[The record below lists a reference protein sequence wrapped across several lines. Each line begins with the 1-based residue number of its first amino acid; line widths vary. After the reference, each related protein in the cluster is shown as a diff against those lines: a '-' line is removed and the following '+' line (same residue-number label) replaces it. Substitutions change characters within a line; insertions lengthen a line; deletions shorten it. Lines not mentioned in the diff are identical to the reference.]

1 MKGLVLG
8 GTGAMGSH
16 LVEILSNAGIITV
29 VTTRK
34 YRPSRNNIKYLQGNA
49 HEMDFLYTIL
59 EERWDAIIDFMVY
72 STEEFK
78 ARIELLLSAT
88 AHYIFLSSSRVYAD
102 SKLPITEE
110 SSRLLDVSKDFSKC
124 LCVTNDFKYPSCHIM
139 AISQSCISRRNII

>member
-1 MKGLVLG
+1 MKVLVLG

-59 EERWDAIIDFMVY
+59 GTVVKRIKLYNELIANAI
-72 STEEFK
+72 
-78 ARIELLLSAT
+78 
-88 AHYIFLSSSRVYAD
+88 
-102 SKLPITEE
+102 
-110 SSRLLDVSKDFSKC
+110 
-124 LCVTNDFKYPSCHIM
+124 
-139 AISQSCISRRNII
+139 